1 MINIMP
7 NFQVQTRTSAPIRI
21 DRSAETFECSSI
33 SGLYPVGEGAG
44 YAGGIVSA
52 AVDGLNAGL
61 SLAEQ
66 LGLCQNVFSEWQA
79 VGKFM
84 EY

>member
-1 MINIMP
+1 M
-7 NFQVQTRTSAPIRI
+7 QTRTSAPIRI
-21 DRSAETFECSSI
+21 DRSVETFECLSA

-66 LGLCQNVFSEWQA
+66 LGLCKDVFKEWQTA
-79 VGKFM
+79 EKFM
-84 EY
+84 QY